1 MGLDLMAAGRLGLE
15 MGISATALVLLLP
28 NNEALFSVAVATTA
42 PPPADGWTGEFTSCL
57 QNRVHVLFFKKRFS
71 IYSTMVP
78 LLYNST

>member
-28 NNEALFSVAVATTA
+28 NNEALFSVAVATA

-57 QNRVHVLFFKKRFS
+57 QNRMRVLFF
-71 IYSTMVP
+71 
-78 LLYNST
+78 L